1 MLPWVAPDIEHVVEY
16 AGSPKKFSTR
26 PKTHP
31 SSAQGSNFW
40 RLAYWG
46 FRLSECGQNGNIQ
59 QMKRLVYAPLLCTP
73 NQLGTSGGA
82 PQDLELIQSRA
93 YSHQLLPAI
102 PWRQKKRKK
111 STFLSQFL
119 SYTYGQPR
127 QACQPQHCRRYLLYK
142 VCITNTMCISVEVCD
157 LVKTFRKALQEKDT
171 WFCGELFPEQTLCW
185 NLFM

>member
-16 AGSPKKFSTR
+16 AGASKKFSTR

-46 FRLSECGQNGNIQ
+46 FRLSDCGQNGNIQ

-102 PWRQKKRKK
+102 PWRQKKRKNTLFCLNFCLIPMASLGK
-111 STFLSQFL
+111 PASHNTAAATYYTKFVLQTQSASQLKFVIL
-119 SYTYGQPR
+119 
-127 QACQPQHCRRYLLYK
+127 
-142 VCITNTMCISVEVCD
+142 
-157 LVKTFRKALQEKDT
+157 
-171 WFCGELFPEQTLCW
+171 
-185 NLFM
+185 

>member
-102 PWRQKKRKK
+102 PWRQKKRKIHFSVSIFVLYLWPASASLPATTLPPLPIIQSLYYK
-111 STFLSQFL
+111 HNVHLSWSL
-119 SYTYGQPR
+119 WS
-127 QACQPQHCRRYLLYK
+127 CK
-142 VCITNTMCISVEVCD
+142 NI
-157 LVKTFRKALQEKDT
+157 
-171 WFCGELFPEQTLCW
+171 
-185 NLFM
+185 